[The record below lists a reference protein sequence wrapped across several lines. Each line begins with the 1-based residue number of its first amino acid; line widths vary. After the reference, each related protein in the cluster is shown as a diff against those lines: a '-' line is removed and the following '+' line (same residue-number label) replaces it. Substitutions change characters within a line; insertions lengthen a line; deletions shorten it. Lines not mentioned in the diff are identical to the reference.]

1 MKGKVYFLLALL
13 FLPISLFAQE
23 YDGVIFVHP
32 GETEAEIESRREEM
46 KKEQDKAFMKAWL
59 NLADLHRK
67 TLTLD
72 ECRRAYKDLLRIRKK
87 KIHRKDH
94 VSLEAMDDLLK
105 KHTVLQEKLVSRLS
119 AQDFRQMIEPYLM
132 DLYVAWK
139 KLYEVNPQVAEEV
152 LTPLDHYYWVEH
164 WEGKVLYRDGRPLCA
179 LDFYIADEE
188 LSNWLDKMGGNY

>member
-32 GETEAEIESRREEM
+32 GETDAEIESRREER
-46 KKEQDKAFMKAWL
+46 KKEKDKALMKAWL
-59 NLADLHRK
+59 NQADLHRK

-119 AQDFRQMIEPYLM
+119 SQDFRQMIEPYLM